1 MPLGQRLFSRLAI
14 LILAMGGLTSTALA
28 QARSDGCQA
37 SQGELV
43 LSRNAQNWQFLD
55 AVGPHSALFG
65 REDGNFEAWIYPLK
79 LLRDFH
85 LIFHIGDHVI
95 PADILPRTITV
106 RPESTSIRYVY
117 DSFSVCETWFA
128 PLHETG
134 AVVILQLESTEPVLT
149 EASFTPDLAWMW
161 PAGLGA
167 GYSEW
172 DPALHVFNFGEE
184 EHRFYA
190 VAGSPEANNDVQ
202 QAYTNNYAAAQTD
215 RFQFGKAVKGS
226 ATYRFV
232 MAASFQGRNQANDLY
247 QKLLSQYPQLQQ
259 EAREYYKRYLDRT
272 VSLSL
277 PDRDLQT
284 AYDWSRISQVQG
296 LVEDPFAGEGL
307 IAGYDLSGVNHRPGF
322 SWFFG
327 RDSMWTAL
335 ALDSVGDFQT
345 TRTALEFLAKY
356 QREDG
361 RIPHEVPQT
370 VTLVPWFKL
379 YPYGFA
385 SADATPLYII
395 GAADY
400 VRSSGDLGFA
410 RAKWDSLWRAYQWL
424 RSTYGANGLAKN
436 EGIGHGWIEGGPL
449 LPVSAEL
456 YEVGVAIQA
465 QESLA
470 GLARLLQ
477 KPETAALSQ
486 ELPVLK
492 EKMETS
498 FWSPDKNSYGYALNL
513 EGKRIDRASV
523 LGTVPMWFGLLD
535 QHRGQQFLNE
545 IAGPQH
551 QADWGM
557 RIISEGDPL
566 YDPTGY
572 HFGSVWPLFTGWA
585 SGAEYRYHRALPA
598 YENLRANAQLVFDG
612 SLGRATEVLS
622 GRYYTPLATS
632 SSHQIWS
639 SAMIVGPLLSGMM
652 GLSVDAPNSSI
663 RLQPHVP
670 ADWIDFAIQGI
681 PMGASSGASSTT
693 LTLSCHRGPGE
704 LTLEVKRNGKQSVHL
719 EYLPAF
725 SLRAHI
731 LSAEV
736 NGQSVKFSA
745 VEPANEADQHIAIS
759 VPISRDST
767 VIRIRLRDDFGIA
780 YPYVAPAPGAVSSN
794 IRFISERWNASHDRL
809 ELQVAGAAGA
819 KYRVPLVGDLTG
831 VTVSG
836 AELSKNL
843 LQVDFAP
850 GPSDAYSAR
859 TVVLQFPRN

>member
-322 SWFFG
+322 SWRFSNHAHG
-327 RDSMWTAL
+327 AGISGEVSKGRRPNPARSATDRDSRPVVQA
-335 ALDSVGDFQT
+335 
-345 TRTALEFLAKY
+345 
-356 QREDG
+356 
-361 RIPHEVPQT
+361 VP
-370 VTLVPWFKL
+370 L
-379 YPYGFA
+379 
-385 SADATPLYII
+385 
-395 GAADY
+395 
-400 VRSSGDLGFA
+400 
-410 RAKWDSLWRAYQWL
+410 WL
-424 RSTYGANGLAKN
+424 R
-436 EGIGHGWIEGGPL
+436 
-449 LPVSAEL
+449 
-456 YEVGVAIQA
+456 VG
-465 QESLA
+465 
-470 GLARLLQ
+470 RCH
-477 KPETAALSQ
+477 AA
-486 ELPVLK
+486 V
-492 EKMETS
+492 
-498 FWSPDKNSYGYALNL
+498 
-513 EGKRIDRASV
+513 
-523 LGTVPMWFGLLD
+523 
-535 QHRGQQFLNE
+535 
-545 IAGPQH
+545 
-551 QADWGM
+551 
-557 RIISEGDPL
+557 
-566 YDPTGY
+566 
-572 HFGSVWPLFTGWA
+572 
-585 SGAEYRYHRALPA
+585 YHR
-598 YENLRANAQLVFDG
+598 R
-612 SLGRATEVLS
+612 R
-622 GRYYTPLATS
+622 
-632 SSHQIWS
+632 
-639 SAMIVGPLLSGMM
+639 
-652 GLSVDAPNSSI
+652 
-663 RLQPHVP
+663 
-670 ADWIDFAIQGI
+670 
-681 PMGASSGASSTT
+681 
-693 LTLSCHRGPGE
+693 
-704 LTLEVKRNGKQSVHL
+704 
-719 EYLPAF
+719 
-725 SLRAHI
+725 
-731 LSAEV
+731 
-736 NGQSVKFSA
+736 
-745 VEPANEADQHIAIS
+745 
-759 VPISRDST
+759 
-767 VIRIRLRDDFGIA
+767 RLRPI
-780 YPYVAPAPGAVSSN
+780 
-794 IRFISERWNASHDRL
+794 
-809 ELQVAGAAGA
+809 
-819 KYRVPLVGDLTG
+819 K
-831 VTVSG
+831 
-836 AELSKNL
+836 
-843 LQVDFAP
+843 
-850 GPSDAYSAR
+850 
-859 TVVLQFPRN
+859 